1 MAVDK
6 RLGAVFVS
14 GLLLGAAA
22 VAKVRRQA
30 GQTPAPQPDLP
41 EVKTPTPQSVAAQP
55 AILPRTWPE
64 FEFGPDAPVPGS
76 PPAELEQLA
85 APRSRYLVV
94 FAVSFVLA
102 ALGLTAAWMG
112 LSPASWSLNDKLSMA
127 GLTSGPTAP
136 GGLALNACPLQP
148 AIAAAG
154 EKDGQFPLQAD
165 VAGLTAADIGS
176 FLVIGKQSAAAG
188 RPRDAEVAF
197 LMACRVADKIKGS
210 ASVESADARYQLGT
224 HYRALAL
231 AGTMPPG
238 PDRAELLQRAEGL
251 YADSLPAYVAKYG
264 QSGEMPRQ
272 TGEGLSA
279 VRLALAQPQLTPT
292 PTLPSPM
299 PSPPQTS
306 PNQARPALDDPSTPS
321 PVAKASKPAVR
332 PDDSAS
338 AAGQSPLS
346 KSAPRNVDTDVAN
359 VIPEVPQT
367 SQYPGASRG
376 MGPSFDCRRALSASE
391 KMICSDAELARLDR
405 ELGRAYGRAKNATAD
420 PAAFRRQSELEWRR
434 RETMCQDRGCLLRWY
449 AYRRAQL
456 VSVIDGREPGQ
467 PAELR

>member
-30 GQTPAPQPDLP
+30 GRTLAPQPDLP
-41 EVKTPTPQSVAAQP
+41 EVKAPTPQSVAAQP
-55 AILPRTWPE
+55 AIRFPRTLPE
-64 FEFGPDAPVPGS
+64 FEFGPDTPEPS
-76 PPAELEQLA
+76 RSPAEPEQLA
-85 APRSRYLVV
+85 APKSRYLGV
-94 FAVSFVLA
+94 FAVFFVLA

-112 LSPASWSLNDKLSMA
+112 LTPASWSLNDKFSIP
-127 GLTSGPTAP
+127 GLASGPTAP
-136 GGLALNACPLQP
+136 DGLALNACPLQP

-165 VAGLTAADIGS
+165 VVGLTAADIGS

-188 RPRDAEVAF
+188 RPHDAEVAF

-210 ASVESADARYQLGT
+210 SSIESADARYQLGT

-251 YADSLPAYVAKYG
+251 YTDSLPAYVTKYG
-264 QSGEMPRQ
+264 QSGEMPKQ
-272 TGEGLSA
+272 AGEGLSA
-279 VRLALAQPQLTPT
+279 VRLALAQPQLTPM
-292 PTLPSPM
+292 PKPLSPL
-299 PSPPQTS
+299 PQTLA
-306 PNQARPALDDPSTPS
+306 NQARPAFDDPSTPS
-321 PVAKASKPAVR
+321 PVSKAPEPMAR
-332 PDDSAS
+332 PDESAP
-338 AAGQSPLS
+338 APGQSPVS
-346 KSAPRNVDTDVAN
+346 KPAPRNVDTDVAK
-359 VIPEVPQT
+359 VIPEAPQT
-367 SQYPGASRG
+367 SQYPGTSG
-376 MGPSFDCRRALSASE
+376 GTGPSFDCRRARSTTE